1 MITML
6 ILNRKADESIKIGDD
21 IEIKVLSVEGSQ
33 VRIGIDAP
41 SNLEIHRKEIY
52 LAIQEENKAAASI
65 TDDLMNMLKS
75 SKKD

>member
-1 MITML
+1 ML

-52 LAIQEENKAAASI
+52 LAIQEENKVAASI
-65 TDDLMNMLKS
+65 TDDLMNLLKS
-75 SKKD
+75 NKKD

>member
-1 MITML
+1 ML